1 MHYYYPIILLLLQF
15 DTMDSGR
22 QITPA
27 EQQRI
32 MGRYQDMGYHVI
44 IVGGEAADQE

>member
-1 MHYYYPIILLLLQF
+1 
-15 DTMDSGR
+15 MDSGR

-44 IVGGEAADQE
+44 IVGGENRRRNEKSHNPYRIRNE

>member
-1 MHYYYPIILLLLQF
+1 
-15 DTMDSGR
+15 MDSGSNNT
-22 QITPA
+22 Q

-44 IVGGEAADQE
+44 IVGGELTDFRNEKSHNPYRILQ